1 MVGKECSQN
10 HIPTSFASPC
20 TLRCP
25 TSRLTPHLW
34 TPAQQ
39 DGVFTLQSSKQLIAV
54 LMFVNALAVRSK
66 PSAAKL
72 STLSNL
78 HRSPTGCSTLGTE
91 IKATTL
97 HVFVNKCNP
106 KDHKI

>member
-1 MVGKECSQN
+1 MVGKRCSQN

-39 DGVFTLQSSKQLIAV
+39 DGVFTLQVFKTTHCSSDVCKRPGRKKQ
-54 LMFVNALAVRSK
+54 
-66 PSAAKL
+66 
-72 STLSNL
+72 TL
-78 HRSPTGCSTLGTE
+78 CSQAEHLEQPLQEPYG
-91 IKATTL
+91 L
-97 HVFVNKCNP
+97 FYP
-106 KDHKI
+106 GD